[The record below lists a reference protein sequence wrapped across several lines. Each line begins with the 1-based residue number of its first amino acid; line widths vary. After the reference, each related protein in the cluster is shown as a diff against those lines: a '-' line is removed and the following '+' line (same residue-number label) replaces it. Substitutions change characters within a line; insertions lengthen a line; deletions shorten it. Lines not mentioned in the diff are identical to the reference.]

1 MSRILLILGILF
13 LAWMGYRFLNKTW
26 SARIRE
32 VEQRERK
39 KVQQAPRAV
48 QQIKA
53 CAYCKTHIPENEG
66 IYKDKQFFCSYQH
79 LDSYLEHKH

>member
-26 SARIRE
+26 STRVKE
-32 VEQRERK
+32 VEK
-39 KVQQAPRAV
+39 KARQDSQQQPKAV
-48 QQIKA
+48 QQVKS
-53 CAYCKTHIPENEG
+53 CAYCKVHIPEAEG

-79 LDSYLEHKH
+79 LDSYLDHKK